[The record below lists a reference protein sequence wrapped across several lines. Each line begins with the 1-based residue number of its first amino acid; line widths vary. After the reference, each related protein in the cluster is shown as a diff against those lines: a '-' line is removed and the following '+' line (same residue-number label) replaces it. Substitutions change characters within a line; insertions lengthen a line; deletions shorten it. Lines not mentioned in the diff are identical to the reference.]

1 MKRLC
6 GCPAHGVTSAMPKP
20 APSGEEQWIAEERQK
35 VLDYLRYQ
43 GCRHGGV
50 ETFPT
55 FHVEPDLALWAV
67 QSIKHDG
74 RIGWWAIS
82 GDVPTDYMS
91 SEEGESP
98 QEALRHFSSEWA
110 DVADHMRRGVE
121 HPTMNMGTPDEWP
134 ELARMLQAR
143 ADVLARYADEDGWV
157 G

>member
-1 MKRLC
+1 M
-6 GCPAHGVTSAMPKP
+6 
-20 APSGEEQWIAEERQK
+20 
-35 VLDYLRYQ
+35 
-43 GCRHGGV
+43 